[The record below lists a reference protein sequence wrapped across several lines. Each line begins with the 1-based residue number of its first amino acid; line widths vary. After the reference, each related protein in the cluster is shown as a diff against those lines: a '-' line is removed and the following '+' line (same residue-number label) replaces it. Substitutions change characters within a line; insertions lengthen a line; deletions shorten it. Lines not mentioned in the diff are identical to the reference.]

1 MSKIYGHGFTTRRI
15 SPRLQVPVTEHLQVE
30 KSSIYNNDVVI
41 PKMSGVGLDEKITS
55 KISKL
60 SFEPKT
66 RKPKNISF
74 ELK

>member
-1 MSKIYGHGFTTRRI
+1 MSKIYGHGFTARRV
-15 SPRLQVPVTEHLQVE
+15 SQRVQVPVTEQLQVE
-30 KSSIYNNDVVI
+30 KSSIYTNDVII
-41 PKMSGVGLDEKITS
+41 PKMSGIGLDEKVTS

-60 SFEPKT
+60 SFEPKS